1 MDWGEKNW
9 WKTHDWQS
17 NHLFVF
23 FVCLQVWR
31 IFSVFPQEKE
41 FEMSDHYD
49 HYNHNDVHL
58 YYLYHHHLDDEKW
71 WEMMRNWEVNGSMN
85 LMFGAVHLTTTNYIC
100 NYQKSVFRAWK
111 KTELRKIRGKSD
123 KWKPRHT
130 YNTISMTKTLK
141 RGGGVSTK
149 DGKGRGEGRL

>member
-41 FEMSDHYD
+41 FEMS

-71 WEMMRNWEVNGSMN
+71 WEIEKLMVQWTWCLVQCIWQRLITSAITRNPFSEP
-85 LMFGAVHLTTTNYIC
+85 
-100 NYQKSVFRAWK
+100 
-111 KTELRKIRGKSD
+111 ERKPSWGKSEGNPIREKQD
-123 KWKPRHT
+123 THT
-130 YNTISMTKTLK
+130 IPSQWQ
-141 RGGGVSTK
+141 
-149 DGKGRGEGRL
+149 RL